1 MAKAF
6 GIVAAHGEVLGFATG
21 SDEVPVVF
29 HGYGYGYA
37 SLCTAAALFC
47 TAAALF

>member
-1 MAKAF
+1 MKAF

-37 SLCTAAALFC
+37 SLCTAYGHAPCAAPC
-47 TAAALF
+47 